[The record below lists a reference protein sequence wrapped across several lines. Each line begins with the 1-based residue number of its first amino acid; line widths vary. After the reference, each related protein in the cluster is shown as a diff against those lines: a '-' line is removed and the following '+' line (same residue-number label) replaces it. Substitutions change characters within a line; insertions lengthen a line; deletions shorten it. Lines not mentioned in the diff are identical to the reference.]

1 MITWEIRYF
10 AFAGIVMGLFA
21 GFVSCGAQYYKVSLE
36 DDTPELASA
45 NVGSDDPKAPNFG
58 LHAPGGW
65 VELPIQFMTS
75 SELTPA
81 QLKGLKLAMSTWE
94 KAVGKQL
101 FDFKGVE
108 KDVTGDSFGD
118 LYSSLNDSLNGHY
131 LDGNWG
137 KTGKSRVV
145 LATTIWENDPDD
157 PKKILT
163 ADIRYNHEFYT
174 LGDSFDLK
182 PKDGREVVDMQT
194 LALHELGH
202 LLGLSH
208 INASADGQSIM
219 NPSLYI
225 GEGLANRRLSKGDI
239 QRAQKIYGCAGS
251 ACDIDKT
258 LAELNQL
265 EMSQRKKPGTNPA
278 PRPEK
283 ESVTASSSEIQR
295 Y

>member
-1 MITWEIRYF
+1 MLTWEIRYF
-10 AFAGIVMGLFA
+10 AFAAILMGLFA
-21 GFVSCGAQYYKVSLE
+21 GFVSCGAQYYKVSLA
-36 DDTPELASA
+36 DDTPEMASA
-45 NVGSDDPKAPNFG
+45 TSESDDPKAPNFG

-65 VELPIQFMTS
+65 VQLPIPFMTS

-81 QLKGLKLAMSTWE
+81 QLKGLKQAMATWE
-94 KAVGKQL
+94 KAVGRQL
-101 FDFKGVE
+101 FDFQGVQR
-108 KDVTGDSFGD
+108 DITGDSFGD
-118 LYSSLNDSLNGHY
+118 LYSSLGDSLNGHY
-131 LDGNWG
+131 LDDNWG
-137 KTGKSRVV
+137 KTGKPRVV
-145 LATTIWENDPDD
+145 LATTIWENAPDD
-157 PKKILT
+157 PRKILT

-225 GEGLANRRLSKGDI
+225 GEGLANRRLSRGDI
-239 QRAQKIYGCAGS
+239 QRAQKIYGCAGA

-265 EMSQRKKPGTNPA
+265 EMSQRRKSTSA
-278 PRPEK
+278 PSASPDK
-283 ESVTASSSEIQR
+283 EHVTASSEVER

>member
-1 MITWEIRYF
+1 MLTWELRYL
-10 AFAGIVMGLFA
+10 AFAAILMGLFA
-21 GFVSCGAQYYKVSLE
+21 GFVSCGAQFYKVSLE
-36 DDTPELASA
+36 DDTREMASA
-45 NVGSDDPKAPNFG
+45 TSGSDDPKAPNFG

-65 VELPIQFMTS
+65 VELPIPFMTS

-81 QLKGLKLAMSTWE
+81 QIKGLKQAMATWE
-94 KAVGKQL
+94 RAVGKQL
-101 FDFKGVE
+101 FDFKGVQR
-108 KDVTGDSFGD
+108 DITGDSFGD
-118 LYSSLNDSLNGHY
+118 LYSSLDDSLNGHY
-131 LDGNWG
+131 LDANWG

-157 PKKILT
+157 PGKILT

-174 LGDSFDLK
+174 LGDSFELK

-208 INASADGQSIM
+208 INASSDGQSIM

-225 GEGLANRRLSKGDI
+225 GEGLANRRLSRGDI

-251 ACDIDKT
+251 ACDIEKT
-258 LAELNQL
+258 LAELNQIEL
-265 EMSQRKKPGTNPA
+265 SQRRKAGSA
-278 PRPEK
+278 PSSPSPT
-283 ESVTASSSEIQR
+283 ESVTANSEVER